1 LFSELNLPGPA
12 STCNLASGS
21 ATAGADANRVTRN
34 KPQLSK
40 EVFVLDAGPA
50 AAPGSGLGA
59 LER

>member
-1 LFSELNLPGPA
+1 LPGPA